1 MAVADTQTDGKNFM
15 SDIRYKLWLRAQ
27 AELEMTQAIVDPDNP
42 WECTAAELTAWKK
55 YRKDWCKIAKG
66 DLSKVEIVMQ
76 NDMMLGG
83 IDIPQ
88 IPDGWDFIVRNTDDL
103 PPVLTRTDVDG
114 YLPDTEQ
121 VKSGSEATSGVS
133 G

>member
-1 MAVADTQTDGKNFM
+1 
-15 SDIRYKLWLRAQ
+15 
-27 AELEMTQAIVDPDNP
+27 
-42 WECTAAELTAWKK
+42 
-55 YRKDWCKIAKG
+55 
-66 DLSKVEIVMQ
+66 
-76 NDMMLGG
+76 MLGG